1 MAVALWVFHT
11 YLVDVAYFTPYLHV
25 SSPTPECGKST
36 LLDMLR
42 HLAYRCE
49 KTDSITKAAL
59 YRFIEKHH
67 PTLLLD
73 ELDTM
78 FRGDHGE
85 GIRGVLNSGF
95 ERGGKVIICVGD
107 DAEPS
112 LFSTFCR
119 RS

>member
-1 MAVALWVFHT
+1 MRQ
-11 YLVDVAYFTPYLHV
+11 VDFA
-25 SSPTPECGKST
+25 
-36 LLDMLR
+36 R
-42 HLAYRCE
+42 HAAPSAYRCE

-67 PTLLLD
+67 PTLLLN

-112 LFSTFCR
+112 LFSTFCPKVLSGIGRLPPPSNHGAYRSGWSARSRKR
-119 RS
+119 REN